1 MAHLHH
7 VSPEEAEARG
17 AADFYDRFRSVTGAA
32 QPTPFWQ
39 AQSVR
44 PDLTVP
50 LFGWFEKLMLED
62 GMLGR
67 ALKEMIATRTSYAN
81 GCRYCSAAHSSR
93 AVLYGVDPS
102 LVDRLAEPL
111 EELPLEPRVRALL
124 AFGDK
129 VRDASTTVEGS
140 DWQALRDLS
149 WSEEEIVEALQ
160 VVGMFSAFNRM
171 ADSLGVEFV
180 PPGSQPE
187 PAGQPDPAAESQP
200 AAARSS

>member
-7 VSPEEAEARG
+7 VSPDEAEARG
-17 AADFYDRFRSVTGAA
+17 AADFYERVRSVTGGA
-32 QPTPFWQ
+32 QPTPYWQ

-44 PDLTVP
+44 PDLAGP

-81 GCRYCSAAHSSR
+81 ACRYCSAAHSTR
-93 AVLYGVDPS
+93 AKLYGVDAS

-111 EELPLEPRVRALL
+111 EQLPLEPRVRALL
-124 AFGDK
+124 AFSDK
-129 VRDASTTVEGS
+129 VREASSTVDAS
-140 DWQALRDLS
+140 DWQSLRDLR

-180 PPGSQPE
+180 PPAAQPE
-187 PAGQPDPAAESQP
+187 LAAEPEPTAQ
-200 AAARSS
+200 AQKTAARSA

>member
-7 VSPEEAEARG
+7 VSPAEAEARG
-17 AADFYDRFRSVTGAA
+17 AAELYERIRSVTGRD
-32 QPTPFWQ
+32 PTPFWQ

-44 PDLTVP
+44 PDLTGP

-81 GCRYCSAAHSSR
+81 ACGYCSAAHSSR
-93 AVLYGVDPS
+93 AKLFGVDAS

-111 EELPLEPRVRALL
+111 EQLPLEPRVRALL
-124 AFGDK
+124 AFADK
-129 VRDASTTVEGS
+129 VREASATVEAS
-140 DWQALRDLS
+140 DWHALRDVG

-180 PPGSQPE
+180 PPAAQPE
-187 PAGQPDPAAESQP
+187 PAAEPQPAAESQP
-200 AAARSS
+200 TAVRSA

>member
-17 AADFYDRFRSVTGAA
+17 AAELYERIRSVTGRD
-32 QPTPFWQ
+32 PTPFWQ

-44 PDLTVP
+44 PDLAAP

-67 ALKEMIATRTSYAN
+67 AFKEMIATRTSYAN
-81 GCRYCSAAHSSR
+81 DCRYCSAAHSTR
-93 AVLYGVDPS
+93 AKLYGVDAS

-111 EELPLEPRVRALL
+111 EQLPLEPRVRALL
-124 AFGDK
+124 AFADK
-129 VRDASTTVEGS
+129 VREASSTVEAS
-140 DWQALRDLS
+140 DWETLRELG

-180 PPGSQPE
+180 PPSTGPE
-187 PAGQPDPAAESQP
+187 PAAELEPAAQSQP
-200 AAARSS
+200 AAARSA

>member
-1 MAHLHH
+1 MPHLHP

-17 AADFYDRFRSVTGAA
+17 AAELYERIRSVTGRD
-32 QPTPFWQ
+32 PTPFWQ

-44 PDLTVP
+44 PDLTDP

-93 AVLYGVDPS
+93 AKLYGLDAS

-111 EELPLEPRVRALL
+111 EQLPLEPRVRALL
-124 AFGDK
+124 AFADK
-129 VRDASTTVEGS
+129 VREASSTVEAS
-140 DWQALRDLS
+140 DWQALRDTG

-171 ADSLGVEFV
+171 ADSFGVEFV
-180 PPGSQPE
+180 PP
-187 PAGQPDPAAESQP
+187 AARSEP
-200 AAARSS
+200 AAARSA